1 MTGPVPRKPR
11 NAGEI
16 GFADRLLAEA
26 VCAVERE
33 GAADQ
38 RQADDA
44 ARAAGGDFETRIVV
58 RARSLAMAEPLRE
71 ALRQVR
77 RATTLIG
84 VVIMLV
90 AVLAGAGAAR
100 AALREQAVNF
110 FWAMGGLLGIQTILL
125 AAWALMM
132 WRGPQALSGGS
143 AGGVVLALGRRMALR
158 WQATAASAAAIEA
171 TGAVYGRGSMGRWM
185 FSAISHGLWVA
196 FNAACLLMVILTLIA
211 SEKRFVWETTIL
223 SADAYTRLTQTMA
236 WLPGKVGFR
245 TPTDEQVAAS
255 NGATDETG
263 SEAMRHAWSGL
274 LVGSL
279 VIYALAPRLL
289 LFGLCLGRA
298 RGARARWRLD
308 TSRPGYLRLQSTLM
322 PQAERLGVVD
332 PAGATGGEVGAG
344 AGASLQPQPA
354 PPGGFEGDPV
364 ILGLEIEP
372 PGWPWPPAV
381 DGVRWEDLGLVDD
394 RGDRQRVLSRLG
406 SLSDRPRIVVVVCS
420 LSTTPDRGHRSF
432 LISLQE
438 AAGTA
443 VGLVLS
449 GGEVLRRRGDAGSVQ
464 RRVEDWQRLAADAGI
479 AQEHMV
485 EVDLD
490 HLTDASMAS
499 LVAFLGGPAAPPA
512 GRRIES
518 ACDLIIDHLG
528 RWRGE
533 PDTKQQV
540 ELHRAIGGLYRS
552 DHSSWSTFLR
562 APAALEGDLK
572 VPLKEAADRVTRLLP
587 GRLRANPR
595 WLAAGALAGALG
607 CVAAATLL
615 SPVAIASLGVWSALG
630 AAIAAVAGGSR
641 PQSQQT
647 PQEDEEDERAP
658 ALRAAALFAL
668 VLELQGRDEAQIT
681 RILERVIGD
690 ENDAVDDGEVAT
702 ARRWLDGIRHRLD
715 LALAAEE
722 AS

>member
-1 MTGPVPRKPR
+1 MTGPLPRKPG
-11 NAGEI
+11 NPGAI

-26 VCAVERE
+26 VCAAERE
-33 GAADQ
+33 GVADQ

-44 ARAAGGDFETRIVV
+44 ARLAGGDFETRIVV
-58 RARSLAMAEPLRE
+58 RARAVAMAEPLRE

-77 RATTLIG
+77 RATTVIG
-84 VVIMLV
+84 VVIMLL
-90 AVLAGAGAAR
+90 AVLAGLAAAR
-100 AALREQAVNF
+100 AALREQTVNF
-110 FWAMGGLLGIQTILL
+110 FWAVGGLLGIQTLLL
-125 AAWALMM
+125 ATWALMM
-132 WRGPQALSGGS
+132 WWGPAALSGGS
-143 AGGVVLALGRRMALR
+143 AGGVVLALGRRMASR
-158 WQATAASAAAIEA
+158 WQATAAGAAAIEA

-185 FSAISHGLWVA
+185 FSGISHGLWVA

-236 WLPGKVGFR
+236 WLPGKVGFG
-245 TPTDEQVAAS
+245 TPTDQQVAAS
-255 NGATDETG
+255 NGATGAPG

-279 VIYALAPRLL
+279 VIYAFVPRLL
-289 LFGLCLGRA
+289 LFGVCLGRA
-298 RGARARWRLD
+298 RRARARWRLD
-308 TSRPGYLRLQSTLM
+308 TSRPGYLRLQSMLM

-332 PAGATGGEVGAG
+332 PAGPTGGEVGAG
-344 AGASLQPQPA
+344 TAQKLKPQSVT
-354 PPGGFEGDPV
+354 PGGFEGDPV

-372 PGWPWPPAV
+372 PEWPWPPAV

-406 SLSDRPRIVVVVCS
+406 SLSARPRIVVVICS

-432 LISLQE
+432 LIRIQE
-438 AAGTA
+438 AAGTP

-449 GGEVLRRRGDAGSVQ
+449 GGEVLRRRGDAGSVK
-464 RRVEDWQRLAADAGI
+464 RRVEDWQRLAANAGI
-479 AQEHMV
+479 TQAHMV

-512 GRRIES
+512 SRRIES

-528 RWRGE
+528 RWRGAPE
-533 PDTKQQV
+533 MKQQA

-552 DHSSWSTFLR
+552 DHASWRTFLK

-572 VPLKEAADRVTRLLP
+572 VPLKEAADRITGLLP
-587 GRLRANPR
+587 VRLRANPK

-641 PQSQQT
+641 TQSQQM
-647 PQEDEEDERAP
+647 PREDEKDERAN

-668 VLELQGRDEAQIT
+668 VLELQGRGEAQIT
-681 RILERVIGD
+681 RILERVIPD

-715 LALAAEE
+715 LALAAEA

>member
-1 MTGPVPRKPR
+1 MTGPLPRKPG
-11 NAGEI
+11 NPGAI

-26 VCAVERE
+26 VCAAERE

-44 ARAAGGDFETRIVV
+44 ARQAGGDFETRIVV
-58 RARSLAMAEPLRE
+58 RARAVAMAEPLRE

-84 VVIMLV
+84 VLIMLV
-90 AVLAGAGAAR
+90 AVLAGLAAAR
-100 AALREQAVNF
+100 AALREQTVNF
-110 FWAMGGLLGIQTILL
+110 FWAVGGLLGIQTLLL
-125 AAWALMM
+125 ATWALMM
-132 WRGPQALSGGS
+132 WWGPAALSGGS
-143 AGGVVLALGRRMALR
+143 AGGVVLALGRRMASR
-158 WQATAASAAAIEA
+158 WQATAAGAAAIEA

-185 FSAISHGLWVA
+185 FSAISHGLWLA

-236 WLPGKVGFR
+236 WLPGKVGFG
-245 TPTDEQVAAS
+245 TPTDQQVAAS
-255 NGATDETG
+255 NGATGAPG

-279 VIYALAPRLL
+279 VIYAFVPRLL
-289 LFGLCLGRA
+289 LFGVCLGRA
-298 RGARARWRLD
+298 RRARARWRLD
-308 TSRPGYLRLQSTLM
+308 TSRPGYLRLQSMLM

-332 PAGATGGEVGAG
+332 PAGPTGGEVGAG
-344 AGASLQPQPA
+344 TAQKPKPQSVT
-354 PPGGFEGDPV
+354 PGGFEGDPV

-394 RGDRQRVLSRLG
+394 RGDRQSVLSRLG
-406 SLSDRPRIVVVVCS
+406 SLSARPRIVVVICS

-432 LISLQE
+432 LIRVQE
-438 AAGTA
+438 AAGTP

-449 GGEVLRRRGDAGSVQ
+449 GGEVLRRRGDAGSVK
-464 RRVEDWQRLAADAGI
+464 RRVEDWQRLAANAGI
-479 AQEHMV
+479 TQAHMV

-490 HLTDASMAS
+490 HLTDASMAC

-512 GRRIES
+512 SRPIES

-528 RWRGE
+528 RWRGAPE
-533 PDTKQQV
+533 MKQQA

-552 DHSSWSTFLR
+552 DHASWRTFLK

-572 VPLKEAADRVTRLLP
+572 VPLKEAADRITGLLP
-587 GRLRANPR
+587 VRLRLNPK

-615 SPVAIASLGVWSALG
+615 SPVAIASLGVWSVLG

-641 PQSQQT
+641 TQSQQM
-647 PQEDEEDERAP
+647 PREDVKDERAN

-668 VLELQGRDEAQIT
+668 VLELQGRGEAQIT
-681 RILERVIGD
+681 RILERVIPDG
-690 ENDAVDDGEVAT
+690 NDAVDSGEVAT
-702 ARRWLDGIRHRLD
+702 ASRWLDGIRHRLD
-715 LALAAEE
+715 LALAAEA

>member
-1 MTGPVPRKPR
+1 MTGPLLRNPG
-11 NAGEI
+11 NAGAI
-16 GFADRLLAEA
+16 GFTDRLLAEA
-26 VCAVERE
+26 VCAAERE
-33 GAADQ
+33 GATDQ

-44 ARAAGGDFETRIVV
+44 ARVAGGDFETRIVV

-90 AVLAGAGAAR
+90 AVLAGLAAAR
-100 AALREQAVNF
+100 AALREQTVNF
-110 FWAMGGLLGIQTILL
+110 FWAVGGLLGIQTILL

-132 WRGPQALSGGS
+132 WRGPAALSGGS
-143 AGGVVLALGRRMALR
+143 AGGVVLALGRRMAHR
-158 WQATAASAAAIEA
+158 WQATATSAAAIEA
-171 TGAVYGRGSMGRWM
+171 TGAVYGRGSMGRWL

-196 FNAACLLMVILTLIA
+196 FNAACLGMVILTLIA
-211 SEKRFVWETTIL
+211 SEKQFVWETTIL

-236 WLPGKVGFR
+236 WLPGKVGFG
-245 TPTDEQVAAS
+245 TPTDDQVAAS
-255 NGATDETG
+255 NGATAEPD

-279 VIYALAPRLL
+279 VIYGLAPRLL

-308 TSRPGYLRLQSTLM
+308 TRRPGYLRLQSTLM

-332 PAGATGGEVGAG
+332 PAGATGGEVG

-394 RGDRQRVLSRLG
+394 RGDRQRVLSRLVA
-406 SLSDRPRIVVVVCS
+406 LSDRPRIVVVVCS

-432 LISLQE
+432 LIRLQE

-449 GGEVLRRRGDAGSVQ
+449 GGDVLRRRGDAGSVQ

-479 AQEHMV
+479 DQEHMV

-499 LVAFLGGPAAPPA
+499 LVAFLGGPAAPPG

-552 DHSSWSTFLR
+552 DHASWRTFLR
-562 APAALEGDLK
+562 APAALKGDLK
-572 VPLKEAADRVTRLLP
+572 VPLKEAADRITGLLP
-587 GRLRANPR
+587 GRLRADPK
-595 WLAAGALAGALG
+595 WMAAGALAGALG

-615 SPVAIASLGVWSALG
+615 SPVAIASLGVWSVLG

-647 PQEDEEDERAP
+647 PQKHDRAP
-658 ALRAAALFAL
+658 SLRAAALFAL
-668 VLELQGRDEAQIT
+668 LLELQGRDEAQIT
-681 RILERVIGD
+681 RILERVIPD
-690 ENDAVDDGEVAT
+690 EKDAVDDGDVET
-702 ARRWLDGIRHRLD
+702 ARHWLDGIRHRLD